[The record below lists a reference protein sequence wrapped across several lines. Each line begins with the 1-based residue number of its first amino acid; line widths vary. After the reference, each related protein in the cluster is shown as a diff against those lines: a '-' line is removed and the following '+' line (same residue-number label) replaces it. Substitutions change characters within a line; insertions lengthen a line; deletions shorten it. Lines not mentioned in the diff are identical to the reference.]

1 MDEDGEFTAAI
12 QNLTAQ
18 GIINGG
24 DVRKLQLAGI
34 NSCNGLMMHTKENL
48 TGITGLSEAK
58 VEQIWEAA
66 EQIVARAGAL
76 FPPQIDENAEKTR
89 RNTAKRATM
98 TTYLMH
104 VGRINRLITALAL
117 NGIIIETTGERRII
131 RGATVTAGFKTRQWE
146 RELAA
151 SKKIVKNIEAN
162 GF

>member
-1 MDEDGEFTAAI
+1 MVV
-12 QNLTAQ
+12 TAQ

-76 FPPQIDENAEKTR
+76 FPPQIDENDYQKHQQE
-89 RNTAKRATM
+89 RAIR
-98 TTYLMH
+98 TYLMH
-104 VGRINRLITALAL
+104 QERIKRLRVSIQLNKEVGAGTKLDE
-117 NGIIIETTGERRII
+117 NGIRDTTSPGFRA
-131 RGATVTAGFKTRQWE
+131 ATSAGFKVRQWE

-151 SKKIVKNIEAN
+151 SERIVRNIQAQ
-162 GF
+162 